1 MHVVSHQFQEWNSR
15 IWILEMK
22 NTTSSSSPS
31 FRDSETSGSGIF
43 EWHSLSSFFFSHAT
57 CLQSPAA
64 YNFTLCNFLHLSGFL
79 SKEER
84 GPKNGRTIKALD
96 VGLAAEMWR
105 GFHVLSVALLD
116 PRLSAP
122 LLHSCIY
129 SWGLSQATASSAV
142 SSGLVLPVDLNS

>member
-1 MHVVSHQFQEWNSR
+1 MLYRTNSR
-15 IWILEMK
+15 NGILE
-22 NTTSSSSPS
+22 
-31 FRDSETSGSGIF
+31 SEFWKWRILPVAPPPHSGILRLPGAAF
-43 EWHSLSSFFFSHAT
+43 LSGAPSLLFFFSHAT
-57 CLQSPAA
+57 CLHSPAA